1 MPVRG
6 DGKMLQFD
14 GKLAKRLFW
23 LGIFVASVILGS
35 FLERQGIWSGVPL
48 LLGLGSVLAFYFF
61 WDGGVAFNLLKVWAF
76 SLPAIVLFY
85 LALDFVF
92 PGTLTHR
99 LDSLAKEPFFVG
111 VLLGFLLLR
120 PVRRPGMRQGPG
132 GQGAHLGL

>member
-6 DGKMLQFD
+6 DGKMLRFD

-23 LGIFVASVILGS
+23 LGIFVASAILGS

-61 WDGGVAFNLLKVWAF
+61 WDGGVAFNLPKVWAF
-76 SLPAIVLFY
+76 SLLAVVLFY
-85 LALDFVF
+85 LAFGFVF
-92 PGTLTHR
+92 PEALTHR

-120 PVRRPGMRQGPG
+120 PARWPGMRQGPG

>member
-1 MPVRG
+1 
-6 DGKMLQFD
+6 MLQFD